1 MGVCSS
7 ATVPVMAITE
17 EADTTRHQPM
27 TETNVK
33 LNEVVVTGLT
43 GHQKLGTSAAPIS
56 IVSSRQLEAQPSTN
70 IIDAISHQPGVSQI
84 TTGSGISKPVIRGMG
99 YNRVVVVNDGV
110 RQEGQ
115 QWGDEHGVEI
125 DAASVHSPKY
135 LKVLPV

>member
-70 IIDAISHQPGVSQI
+70 IIDAIHQTGRTFKYFDRVNRRCVYLNSVLIAPLLTFLTHTVVYHHYTIISHSA
-84 TTGSGISKPVIRGMG
+84 
-99 YNRVVVVNDGV
+99 YNG
-110 RQEGQ
+110 
-115 QWGDEHGVEI
+115 
-125 DAASVHSPKY
+125 
-135 LKVLPV
+135 L